1 MSNYLPPSLT
11 ILFERNQEATC
22 YIGNLDL
29 RVTEDILWELFI
41 QCGPLINV
49 HIPRDKITGEHQ
61 GFSFV
66 EFRSEEDADYA
77 IKIMHMIK
85 LYGKPI
91 KVNKASQDKR
101 TQEVGANIFVGN
113 LSEEVDEK
121 SLKDIFSAFGV
132 VLSTKIMRDPET
144 GSSKRYGFVSF
155 DNFDS
160 SDESIKKLNGQYIS
174 GKPIEVSYAYK
185 KDTKGERHGSVAE
198 RILAANR
205 PATVYAANPF
215 ENTSQNPPL
224 TTFSNVMNTNY
235 NMNMINNVINMSNN
249 VIPMN
254 MPSIPVL
261 NSAASMNMFA
271 SQIPMHMSIPLMAR
285 PPSIPPK

>member
-1 MSNYLPPSLT
+1 MSGFLPPSLSS
-11 ILFERNQEATC
+11 LYERNQEATV

-29 RVTEDILWELFI
+29 RVTEDILWELFV
-41 QCGPLINV
+41 QCGPVLNV

-66 EFRSEEDADYA
+66 EFRTEEDADYA

-85 LYGKPI
+85 LYGKAI

-113 LSEEVDEK
+113 LSEELDEK
-121 SLKDIFSAFGV
+121 QLKDIFTAFGV

-144 GSSKRYGFVSF
+144 GNSKRYGFVSF

-160 SDESIKKLNGQYIS
+160 SDEAIKKLNGQYIS
-174 GKPIEVSYAYK
+174 GKPIEVTYALK
-185 KDTKGERHGSVAE
+185 KDTKGEKHGSVAE

-205 PATVYAANPF
+205 
-215 ENTSQNPPL
+215 L
-224 TTFSNVMNTNY
+224 
-235 NMNMINNVINMSNN
+235 
-249 VIPMN
+249 
-254 MPSIPVL
+254 
-261 NSAASMNMFA
+261 
-271 SQIPMHMSIPLMAR
+271 QIDL
-285 PPSIPPK
+285 

>member
-1 MSNYLPPSLT
+1 MAILPPSLT
-11 ILFERNQEATC
+11 TLFERNQEATC
-22 YIGNLDL
+22 YIGNIDS
-29 RVTEDILWELFI
+29 RATEETLWELFV
-41 QCGPLINV
+41 QCGPLVNV

-61 GFSFV
+61 GFGFV
-66 EFRSEEDADYA
+66 EFRNEDDAEYA

-121 SLKDIFSAFGV
+121 ALKDIFSAFGV

-144 GSSKRYGFVSF
+144 GQSKRHGFVSY
-155 DNFDS
+155 DNFES
-160 SDESIKKLNGQYIS
+160 SDEAIKKMNGQYIS
-174 GKPIEVSYAYK
+174 GKPIEVTYAYK

-205 PATVYAANPF
+205 PVNLLGATEEVKPMTTIPNFTNMPQQMLNNMMTSMPSTQPHGIPNMPNKLPSFPNLPNIPF
-215 ENTSQNPPL
+215 PMGMP
-224 TTFSNVMNTNY
+224 VMNPNFIKPPT
-235 NMNMINNVINMSNN
+235 
-249 VIPMN
+249 
-254 MPSIPVL
+254 MPPT
-261 NSAASMNMFA
+261 
-271 SQIPMHMSIPLMAR
+271 
-285 PPSIPPK
+285 K

>member
-1 MSNYLPPSLT
+1 
-11 ILFERNQEATC
+11 
-22 YIGNLDL
+22 
-29 RVTEDILWELFI
+29 
-41 QCGPLINV
+41 
-49 HIPRDKITGEHQ
+49 
-61 GFSFV
+61 
-66 EFRSEEDADYA
+66 
-77 IKIMHMIK
+77 MIK

-121 SLKDIFSAFGV
+121 GLKDIFSAFGV

-144 GSSKRYGFVSF
+144 GNSKRYGFVSY

-205 PATVYAANPF
+205 PTTVYSASPF
-215 ENTSQNPPL
+215 DNTQTPGQIPMASFPNM
-224 TTFSNVMNTNY
+224 MNTNF
-235 NMNMINNVINMSNN
+235 NMNLINNVINMQAQPN
-249 VIPMN
+249 V
-254 MPSIPVL
+254 MPSNISSNIKGNIGMMPSVPK
-261 NSAASMNMFA
+261 SMMV
-271 SQIPMHMSIPLMAR
+271 R
-285 PPSIPPK
+285 PPSLPPTIQQGYSYPK